1 MNQAQ
6 HEADAAVQAA
16 VELDGVADA
25 AELAA
30 VVLDREELVRRTEA
44 RLETL
49 NEQSHDG
56 YSKWYRCVVC
66 SQARR
71 HINEVKNHI
80 ISEHWDTLNQV
91 EAVMRR
97 EVMARKEANFGV
109 EDPVLWEQYYK
120 TN

>member
-49 NEQSHDG
+49 YERSRMDG
-56 YSKWYRCVVC
+56 WLWYRCVVC
-66 SQARR
+66 SQARCR
-71 HINEVKNHI
+71 VPK
-80 ISEHWDTLNQV
+80 WT
-91 EAVMRR
+91 
-97 EVMARKEANFGV
+97 
-109 EDPVLWEQYYK
+109 
-120 TN
+120 